1 MDLTKKEND
10 FKIVEYNCWNASGLY
25 SIDMVKLFIKTA
37 TNATASVVMV
47 KAKHLYIS

>member
-25 SIDMVKLFIKTA
+25 NIDMVKLFEQVEEYK
-37 TNATASVVMV
+37 
-47 KAKHLYIS
+47 KPLKRKLKY